1 MEAAEVTM
9 MVMAVVPHEEAQD
22 VLNAL
27 INARYTA
34 TFVESRGGL
43 LRQSQVTLF
52 VATQKERVDEV
63 VGIVRDNCRS
73 EVRVDAAERKG
84 GGSSQQSSTTARVGG
99 AVVFVWPLEKF
110 EAC

>member
-1 MEAAEVTM
+1 MTM

-22 VLNAL
+22 VLDAL
-27 INARYTA
+27 IDARHTA

-63 VGIVRDNCRS
+63 VSIVRKNCRS
-73 EVRVDAAERKG
+73 DVRVDAAEKG
-84 GGSSQQSSTTARVGG
+84 RGGSSQQTSTTAPLGG
-99 AVVFVWPLEKF
+99 AVVFVWTLEKF
-110 EAC
+110 ETC